1 MLMQCLRK
9 LRPRYNAQYFGLR
22 RNYRSIETKI
32 TKFIIIVIIIS
43 VIYYPHYRCPR
54 YPINRQFY
62 RRTRR
67 STTKSSF
74 SRRVKLTNDL
84 KSNASSTEEDAL
96 PSSSSRTETH
106 HFCRRC
112 GRMFGNKSYPP
123 VLFGRARAAR
133 PCLRKPINPIERISN
148 RLSFSLSLD
157 ARRGREERDTHV
169 GREKPLLARE
179 GPLGAIILPV
189 GRRRRRE

>member
-96 PSSSSRTETH
+96 PSSSSRTPFLSQVWTNV
-106 HFCRRC
+106 RQQ
-112 GRMFGNKSYPP
+112 
-123 VLFGRARAAR
+123 
-133 PCLRKPINPIERISN
+133 IISS
-148 RLSFSLSLD
+148 R
-157 ARRGREERDTHV
+157 V
-169 GREKPLLARE
+169 VRE
-179 GPLGAIILPV
+179 GTGSEAV
-189 GRRRRRE
+189 SS